1 MALTLYRFPASE
13 NSDNHNRN
21 RISSS
26 PDVAPILSPVNVSDF
41 SDITEGRQKFG
52 KSFEVKMG
60 MVVVISLP
68 LIIFCILLGTGCF
81 FFGRAKGRQD
91 FRTNPQVYG
100 VPAPPPGAPTTFFPS
115 PPHTKPP
122 PPVAA
127 TTSFPSP
134 PHTKP
139 DNLANV

>member
-1 MALTLYRFPASE
+1 KNLYKYCLPK
-13 NSDNHNRN
+13 
-21 RISSS
+21 SSFRQRQQTS
-26 PDVAPILSPVNVSDF
+26 
-41 SDITEGRQKFG
+41 RQKFG

-60 MVVVISLP
+60 TVVVISLP

-100 VPAPPPGAPTTFFPS
+100 VPAPPPGVPTTSFPS
-115 PPHTKPP
+115 PPHTKPR

-139 DNLANV
+139 DNLVNV